1 MTRTLFL
8 AGRLIDGT
16 GAAPI
21 EQAAMLVEG
30 ARILAVGRA
39 ADIGWPDGTKLVE
52 AETLMPGLIDV
63 HVHLAYSGA
72 KDPSAFRAESARI
85 EYPRMALRAAKYAQD
100 TLDHGYTA
108 VRDMHAPGGTIID
121 LRDAVAEGRL
131 PGPRISACGLGLT
144 VTGGHMDQPGFGDH
158 MSFRDMNAPCE
169 GPVGFRAGV
178 RAQIKRGA
186 DFIKLNPCVGNRRD
200 QRLWRF
206 EMTPEEIAAACDE
219 AHECGMM
226 VGAHTSGGRPCAPRS
241 RLAATRSNTPT
252 GSMTTRL
259 I

>member
-108 VRDMHAPGGTIID
+108 VRDMHAPGRHD
-121 LRDAVAEGRL
+121 HRPARC
-131 PGPRISACGLGLT
+131 PWPRAGCGAPDLGLR
-144 VTGGHMDQPGFGDH
+144 VGPDGDGRPHGPARLRRSHELSRHECPLRRPGGIP
-158 MSFRDMNAPCE
+158 R
-169 GPVGFRAGV
+169 
-178 RAQIKRGA
+178 RGA
-186 DFIKLNPCVGNRRD
+186 RPDQARCRFHQAQPLRRQPPRPAPVAVRNDARRD
-200 QRLWRF
+200 RRRLRRG
-206 EMTPEEIAAACDE
+206 P
-219 AHECGMM
+219 
-226 VGAHTSGGRPCAPRS
+226 
-241 RLAATRSNTPT
+241 
-252 GSMTTRL
+252 
-259 I
+259 